1 MLLIEEEAPMKTLK
15 IIIVFFLATVGVG
28 TGYAVAGIS
37 NPHAGVNMPGV
48 FEAARAEVGS
58 PAPQFSLD
66 AVVNLEFKKV
76 SLSDYR
82 GKWVILFFYP
92 GDFTF
97 VCPTE
102 IKGFNKALAEF
113 KKVNAEVLAVS
124 VDSVFSHLAWLKSGA
139 LDKLDY
145 PILSDFSKQTARVYG
160 VLNEE
165 NSTARRGLF
174 IIDPNG
180 VIQYQVVH
188 SDKVGRSVDETLRV
202 LKALQ
207 TEELC
212 PVNWKPGE
220 KTIKK

>member
-1 MLLIEEEAPMKTLK
+1 MRHLVAIMTAVLVIFISGIVSAAPVST
-15 IIIVFFLATVGVG
+15 IHP
-28 TGYAVAGIS
+28 IS
-37 NPHAGVNMPGV
+37 HVT
-48 FEAARAEVGS
+48 AAYEVGS
-58 PAPQFSLD
+58 PAPPFTLEGVLNQ
-66 AVVNLEFKKV
+66 EFKNI

-82 GKWVILFFYP
+82 GKWVVLFFYP

-102 IKGFNKALAEF
+102 IRGFNKALAGF
-113 KKVNAEVLAVS
+113 NAANAALLAVS
-124 VDSVFSHLAWLKSGA
+124 VDSKYSHLAWIKSGA
-139 LDKLDY
+139 LDKLEY
-145 PILSDFSKQTARVYG
+145 PLLSDFSKQTARAYG
-160 VLNEE
+160 VLDEQ

-180 VIQYQVVH
+180 VIQYRVVH

-212 PVNWKPGE
+212 PINWKPGD